1 MDCSPYFKETELMK
15 FISRNTGLLGSL
27 LLILMVNTACEQ
39 FLNPKQEL
47 DITEDLLFNDWYE
60 YRSVEMGMYGLQQ
73 NLVEQLLILGELRG
87 DLLEITPAADADMVE
102 IYNFNVSKTNR
113 YASPTNFFKLISAC
127 NNFIRILEKEHPE
140 VLDPESPVT
149 NYDKLYGEALCMR
162 AWTYFYAVR
171 IYGKVPF
178 IHESLTTMEEID
190 AYLETSGTYID
201 SVYITFDNNGYHNDT
216 AYNEPIELEKQ
227 YYDTDLVI
235 DHFTRQ
241 LENEVKAV
249 GVEHD
254 IDSPDDTWEVTI
266 WNDYARRALLGQM
279 YLTQGD
285 LVQAA
290 DHFLFIM
297 KNPTE
302 NSRYHIDDTFISGYW
317 EQIFQSID
325 NREHILT
332 VYFNKRD
339 FQQNQFQRY
348 FEVWGPHDYMLKP
361 TYQAIFN
368 FETEWRSQV
377 IFDNQDDPDE
387 SEMVFPGI
395 PSDVYRGIGSSYLYL
410 RNGIPITAWPY
421 PSSEYFRMVLLRADG
436 DDRSSRAIMENMDT
450 VVYKYSI
457 QKNTFDQDAYYI
469 IYRAA
474 GIHLY
479 MAEIY
484 LYWAYIQND
493 LLRVSTN
500 LALGILNDGKYISI
514 DDDRIEIGIRGRI
527 GLDYGYGYDGIN
539 VGNVNYIHDP
549 FTNEITGYFELSG
562 LEEKQKY
569 LEEQMLEEKAREL
582 AWEGERFYDLMRVAK
597 RRNDPSFL
605 AEMVSST
612 YPPGQ
617 REQIY
622 NHLLDENNWYINYFD
637 E

>member
-1 MDCSPYFKETELMK
+1 MK

-60 YRSVEMGMYGLQQ
+60 YHSVEMGMYGLQQ
-73 NLVEQLLILGELRG
+73 DLVEQLLILGELRG
-87 DLLEITPAADADMVE
+87 DLLEITPTADADMVE

-140 VLDPESPVT
+140 VLDPESLVT

-162 AWTYFYAVR
+162 AWTYFNAVR

-190 AYLETSGTYID
+190 AYLETAGTYID
-201 SVYITFDNNGYHNDT
+201 SVHISFDVNGYHNDT

-290 DHFLFIM
+290 DHFLYIM

-302 NSRYHIDDTFISGYW
+302 NFRYHIDDTFIGGYW
-317 EQIFQSID
+317 QEIFQSID

-348 FEVWGPHDYMLKP
+348 FEVWEPHDYMLKP

-368 FETEWRSQV
+368 WETEWRGQN
-377 IFDNQDDPDE
+377 ILDNQDDPDE
-387 SEMVFPGI
+387 SEMLFPGF
-395 PSDVYRGIGSSYLYL
+395 PSDWYRGIGTSYLYL
-410 RNGIPITAWPY
+410 RNGIPITVFPF
-421 PSSEYFRMVLLRADG
+421 PSEYYNMVFLRADG

-457 QKNTFDQDAYYI
+457 MKSTFDQDAYYI

-484 LYWAYIQND
+484 LYWAYMQND

-527 GLDYGYGYDGIN
+527 GLANGIDGIQ

-549 FTNEITGYFELSG
+549 FTNEITGYFELTG

>member
-1 MDCSPYFKETELMK
+1 MK
-15 FISRNTGLLGSL
+15 FISRNTGLLISL
-27 LLILMVNTACEQ
+27 LLLLVVSTACEQ

-60 YRSVEMGMYGLQQ
+60 YRSVEMGMYALQQ
-73 NLVEQLLILGELRG
+73 DLVEQLLILGELRG
-87 DLLEITPAADADMVE
+87 DLLEITPTADADMVE

-140 VLDPESPVT
+140 VLDPESLVT

-162 AWTYFYAVR
+162 AWAYFYAVR

-178 IHESLTTMEEID
+178 IHESLTTMDEID
-190 AYLETSGTYID
+190 AYLETAGTYVD
-201 SVYITFDNNGYHNDT
+201 SVHIIFDKDGYHNDT

-227 YYDTDLVI
+227 YFDTDLVI
-235 DHFTRQ
+235 DVFTSQ
-241 LENEVKAV
+241 LENDVKAV

-266 WNDYARRALLGQM
+266 WNEYARRALLGQM

-285 LVQAA
+285 YVQAA

-302 NSRYHIDDTFISGYW
+302 NLRYHIDDTFIGGYW
-317 EQIFQSID
+317 EEIFMNID

-332 VYFNKRD
+332 VYFSKTD
-339 FQQNQFQRY
+339 FQQNQFQRF
-348 FEVWGPHDYMLKP
+348 FEAWSPHDYMLKP

-368 FETEWRSQV
+368 WETEWRNQV
-377 IFDNQDDPDE
+377 ILDNQNDPDE
-387 SEMVFPGI
+387 SEMIFTGI
-395 PSDVYRGIGSSYLYL
+395 PSDFYRGIGTSYHYL
-410 RNGIPITAWPY
+410 RNGIPIEVFPY
-421 PSSEYFRMVLLRADG
+421 PSEYFDMVFLRADG

-469 IYRAA
+469 LYRAA
-474 GIHLY
+474 GIHFY

-484 LYWAYIQND
+484 TYWAYMQNNI
-493 LLRVSTN
+493 LRVSTD

-514 DDDRIEIGIRGRI
+514 DADRDEIGIRGRV
-527 GLDYGYGYDGIN
+527 GLLVRDYDRIK
-539 VGNVNYIHDP
+539 VGNLNYIHDP

-582 AWEGERFYDLMRVAK
+582 AWEGERFYDLMRIAK

-622 NHLLDENNWYINYFD
+622 NHLLDESNWYINYFD
-637 E
+637 Q